1 MKSYQL
7 NALYLAVIAACY
19 IYHTEA
25 VTSCNPW
32 YGPAG
37 FTHCV
42 KLSGYYGGYQW
53 ATCRTD
59 TYIRTKSK
67 GNHRCRDRSITYCY
81 YQCMVDVYN
90 TNSGFVRSHCQ
101 CSPYIP
107 APTESVP
114 LPAWCYSPDGS
125 SCNWY
130 RECLNKAY
138 PSCEND
144 DDDYAIK
151 FAEKFCKLYNES
163 YSKFSPYGRKWVNA
177 VRKCLQ
183 LKLVPLVDKT
193 RVKTCKDLKSTSFD
207 SHTPCYLNPDE
218 SSLTYC
224 DLSDEDKNTVF
235 WTIKSSISKAFW
247 PSLKGFLDVREKC
260 SNKENTKSQEIKAKI
275 QDEVDKIIPSKNKT
289 KSALQEMNVR
299 IKVWLQNATSP
310 IELAM
315 FIRNKDW
322 KKADDDER
330 SQFAGKVADAVASD
344 QKWHDKGV
352 AWFAYAEERRN
363 IVSIRLLITDRFK
376 YEETDNSTSPVKQ
389 PANFTKILMKLGKDV
404 YNGTLNLQIDGDV
417 EIVKLNGCLDWNC
430 EEHAF
435 NATSLKWQE
444 SEENEEDN
452 ESKGKKK
459 SKESNGAVM
468 YGAMSLL
475 TYFGLLMINSLFS
488 IS

>member
-1 MKSYQL
+1 MKSYKL
-7 NALYLAVIAACY
+7 NALYLVVIAACY
-19 IYHTEA
+19 ICHTEA
-25 VTSCNPW
+25 VTKCDRG

-37 FTHCV
+37 NVHCI
-42 KLSGYYGGYQW
+42 SSSRYYGHQW

-59 TYIRTKSK
+59 TYIRTKSNAK
-67 GNHRCRDRSITYCY
+67 HQCLDRSRIYCY
-81 YQCMVDVYN
+81 YQCMLDVYN
-90 TNSGFVRSHCQ
+90 KETGAVLSHCT
-101 CSPYIP
+101 CSPSDP

-151 FAEKFCKLYNES
+151 FAEKFCKLYDES
-163 YSKFSPYGRKWVNA
+163 YSKFSSYGQQWINA

-183 LKLVPLVDKT
+183 VKLVPLVDTT
-193 RVKTCKDLKSTSFD
+193 RAKTCAELKSTAFE
-207 SHTPCYLNPDE
+207 SHNPCYLNPDE

-224 DLSDEDKNTVF
+224 GLSLSDKFTVF

-247 PSLKGFLDVREKC
+247 PTLKGFLDVRKKC
-260 SNKENTKSQEIKAKI
+260 NNKENTKSQEIKAKI
-275 QDEVDKIIPSKNKT
+275 QDEVDKIIPSKNK
-289 KSALQEMNVR
+289 SALQEMNVR
-299 IKVWLQNATSP
+299 IKVWLQRDTSP
-310 IELAM
+310 IKLAM

-322 KKADDDER
+322 IYEYGSITDDKR
-330 SQFAGKVADAVASD
+330 SQFAGKVADAVASE

-352 AWFAYAEERRN
+352 AWFAYAEEQRN
-363 IVSIRLLITDRFK
+363 IVSIRVLITDRL
-376 YEETDNSTSPVKQ
+376 PLKQ
-389 PANFTKILMKLGKDV
+389 PANFTKILTKLGKDV
-404 YNGTLNLQIDGDV
+404 FDGNLNLQIDGDV

-435 NATSLKWQE
+435 NATSLKWHE
-444 SEENEEDN
+444 R
-452 ESKGKKK
+452 
-459 SKESNGAVM
+459 NGAVM

-475 TYFGLLMINSLFS
+475 TYFGLLVINSLFN